1 MQVQYPGRSLPRFF
15 LAFAL
20 LSFSASAAFAQI
32 NSPPQENAAPANFEA
47 LAKSATAA
55 REAGR
60 TGDAIRDYK
69 RAVAIREDWEE
80 GWWYLGTLEYDNDRY
95 SEAIPAF
102 QKLVQLTAAS
112 GPAWNFLGLCEFE
125 TKDYEKSLEHLK
137 KGLALGDGDDPEIS
151 LVAKHHLALLRSEEH
166 TSELQSPDH
175 IVCRLLLEK

>member
-47 LAKSATAA
+47 LAKSATAS

-69 RAVAIREDWEE
+69 RAVAIPEDWEA
-80 GWWYLGTLEYDNDRY
+80 GWWYLGALEYYNNLY
-95 SEAIPAF
+95 SEAIPTF
-102 QKLVQLTAAS
+102 QNLDPPTPAS
-112 GPAWNFLGLCEFE
+112 RPPCNF
-125 TKDYEKSLEHLK
+125 
-137 KGLALGDGDDPEIS
+137 
-151 LVAKHHLALLRSEEH
+151 
-166 TSELQSPDH
+166 
-175 IVCRLLLEK
+175 